1 MKCLSEVDAGRNLYL
16 QDAITSEMLIS
27 KFNIFTIFLIF
38 LNYFNILIIIKN
50 LNKKNSE
57 MLISIT
63 LPSTPYI
70 NSMTS
75 YLYYEYEVKVPIPK
89 YKTIPRNHKI
99 LISSPE

>member
-38 LNYFNILIIIKN
+38 LNYFNILIIKKN

-57 MLISIT
+57 MLNSIT

-75 YLYYEYEVKVPIPK
+75 FLYYEYEVKVPIPK